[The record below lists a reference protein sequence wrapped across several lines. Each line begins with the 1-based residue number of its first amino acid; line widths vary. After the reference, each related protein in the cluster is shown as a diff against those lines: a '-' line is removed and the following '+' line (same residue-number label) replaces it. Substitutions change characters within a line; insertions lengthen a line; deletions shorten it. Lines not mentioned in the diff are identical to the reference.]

1 MPLDEPVRHEMSEV
15 AEREDDFLDSV
26 AFARIIERLSEE
38 ERIRILRPE
47 AILDRKLVWPLRPVD
62 VEALFPHISSKQLRD
77 WDVEGLVPAYRW
89 GPGKYRGYFRSQ
101 LVLALL
107 VERMLSAGWGIEHL
121 KQAIGLVPEPQREA
135 VEDLQAVVVERREL
149 LLV

>member
-1 MPLDEPVRHEMSEV
+1 VAVVDNDNAIRRLLRLFLTRAGYSTFECITGDDARQKLSTEPWDV
-15 AEREDDFLDSV
+15 
-26 AFARIIERLSEE
+26 
-38 ERIRILRPE
+38 